1 MLRRGRSPRRSSE
14 DRSADHWRARKGERM
29 NGETG
34 VGWLVVALVA
44 GAVGMGMI
52 VYGRKQREP
61 LPLVFGVALVAYPHL
76 IRTAWLAAAVGVGLI
91 VAFAAIRR
99 YG

>member
-1 MLRRGRSPRRSSE
+1 
-14 DRSADHWRARKGERM
+14 M

-34 VGWLVVALVA
+34 LGWLVVTLIA
-44 GAVGMGMI
+44 GAVGMGLI

-61 LPLVFGVALVAYPHL
+61 LPLVFGVAIAACPYVTHS
-76 IRTAWLAAAVGVGLI
+76 AWLVAAVGVGLT
-91 VAFAAIRR
+91 VAFAAVRR